1 MAEAKQQ
8 LIDGLKKAIQTESD
22 GYHFY
27 MMAARSTEDPK
38 GRKAFE
44 TLAGEEQKHEV
55 FLRTQ
60 YKSVTESGAVDTTL
74 KLGSRA
80 SFESPSP
87 IFSEDIRGRIKD
99 AHYEMTALSIGIQ
112 LELSSIDFY
121 KGEAEAT
128 DNPDVRK
135 FYLELAD
142 WETGHYEALLRQHDL
157 LKEDYWSAARFAPF

>member
-1 MAEAKQQ
+1 MDESIRSI
-8 LIDGLKKAIQTESD
+8 LEGLKKAIETETN

-27 MMAARSTEDPK
+27 MMAAKSTQDPK
-38 GRKAFE
+38 GREAFE
-44 TLAGEEQKHEV
+44 TLASEEQKHEQ

-60 YKSVTESGAVDTTL
+60 YRSVIENGSVDPKV
-74 KLGSRA
+74 KLGPRA
-80 SFESPSP
+80 SFEGSSP
-87 IFSEDIRGRIKD
+87 IFSEEIRGRIKD

-121 KGEAEAT
+121 KDEAEAT